1 MQESTITSKGQTT
14 LPRDVRRALDL
25 QAGDRIRYVVEGGEV
40 RILPV
45 RKLGELRG
53 IIKTQHPVSLDKMD
67 AAIRDGAIGS

>member
-25 QAGDRIRYVVEGGEV
+25 RAGDRIRYVVEGEEV

-45 RKLGELRG
+45 RKLKELSG
-53 IIKTQHPVSLDKMD
+53 IIKTRHPVSLDEME
-67 AAIRDGAIGS
+67 AAIRDGATER

>member
-45 RKLGELRG
+45 RKLGALRG
-53 IIKTQHPVSLDKMD
+53 IIKIQHPVSLDEMD
-67 AAIRDGAIGS
+67 AAIRDGAIES